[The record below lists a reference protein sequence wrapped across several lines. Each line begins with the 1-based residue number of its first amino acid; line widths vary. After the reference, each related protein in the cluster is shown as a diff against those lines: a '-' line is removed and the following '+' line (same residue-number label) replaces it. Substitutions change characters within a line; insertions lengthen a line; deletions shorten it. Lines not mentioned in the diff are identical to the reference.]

1 MIIVK
6 LFEVLAQRHIVLSM
20 SFYRFITFGG
30 VVDSFLILNYQ
41 QKIRFDPGP
50 LQKMECVAFDL
61 NNLQSIATFA
71 GDLVIKRPK
80 MLNSTTKLQ

>member
-1 MIIVK
+1 MSMIIVK

-61 NNLQSIATFA
+61 NNLQSVA